1 MHIEPRTRSAPLPL
15 VGRGWGW
22 GSELEDAFRATTA
35 TPTPPAFAALRRAT
49 LPTRGRVRPSSPLV
63 LIAFHQTC
71 SNRRIPAA
79 QRSPLRLVEAGK
91 ADIDGADGIDL
102 EGDDILARLDRE
114 RRHHRPGDDDFS
126 AAQPLAEGREHIGDV
141 AHDADPLPGIGLRI
155 AGARE
160 LASTPNDA
168 ASEAVRGAAGAR
180 RSAATQHH
188 VALIDVAAENA
199 LRILRRRGEID
210 DLDRR
215 RDAGDRGP
223 GGLMVGAGG
232 NVAAD
237 VHGDFRLGHGLD
249 PAGKRYASS
258 RLNAR
263 IARQK
268 SHQRSGDV
276 EALEHRR
283 RGEAHLPA
291 QRRVAG
297 VKTLA
302 PQLELRPHAAYDA
315 RILPEIH
322 DQPSVALR
330 SYPIGAKLRT
340 CPGRSAARSDAL
352 QTRDRRG
359 L

>member
-1 MHIEPRTRSAPLPL
+1 APAPGPNGMMKRTGCCGQACVWASAGGTDKAKIATRARKAAPSFDISHNPDARNDGRKLERFHFCWMRNYAANSVYSPPPCGEGLGVGSVL
-15 VGRGWGW
+15 VH
-22 GSELEDAFRATTA
+22 AFRATTP

-63 LIAFHQTC
+63 LIALHQTC

-91 ADIDGADGIDL
+91 ADIDGADGVDL
-102 EGDDILARLDRE
+102 EGDGILAGLDRE

-160 LASTPNDA
+160 FASTPNDA

-199 LRILRRRGEID
+199 LGILRRRGEID

-215 RDAGDRGP
+215 RDAGDRGL
-223 GGLMVGAGG
+223 GGLM
-232 NVAAD
+232 
-237 VHGDFRLGHGLD
+237 
-249 PAGKRYASS
+249 
-258 RLNAR
+258 
-263 IARQK
+263 
-268 SHQRSGDV
+268 
-276 EALEHRR
+276 
-283 RGEAHLPA
+283 
-291 QRRVAG
+291 
-297 VKTLA
+297 
-302 PQLELRPHAAYDA
+302 
-315 RILPEIH
+315 
-322 DQPSVALR
+322 
-330 SYPIGAKLRT
+330 
-340 CPGRSAARSDAL
+340 
-352 QTRDRRG
+352 
-359 L
+359 